1 MTALGPGGREDSD
14 APVRWEQTAETKP
27 RPGTGPDWQRLHPL
41 TPLIAALRSVVLLVL
56 VLAEDSRNRTAGV
69 PITLI
74 ILGAI
79 TLLLLLVGL
88 VRYAVTKWALDGAT
102 LRVETGLLRRDAR
115 QLPLARIQAVDVVR
129 PFLARAFGLAEVRVR
144 LAGSGRANGRLAYL
158 SAPVALDL
166 RARLLAG
173 HHGLDQSTPE
183 PAEQPLANV
192 PPGRLVAAALLSPAA
207 AIAVGLVIAVIAL
220 TSVSRAATAAVGG
233 SLLVYALSFAHRTWR
248 RVADQYGF
256 SVGLAP
262 DGLRVRRGLLSTVAE
277 TIPFARVQA
286 VRKVQPLIWRPMGWC
301 RLEVDVAGSAG
312 REQGTRASR
321 LTRALLPVGPTAT
334 ADWMLSSALGL
345 KQFELSKPPRR
356 AAWKA
361 PLSYHFLGSA
371 YQGGVIGASKG
382 RTKKT
387 TTWMPLEKAQSIRW
401 VEGPLQ
407 RSLHLATVRV
417 DAAGRAVIAD
427 LRDRDSEE
435 ARRIFDS
442 LLVASRSAR
451 HRVAS
456 KPPGPEATHGADAS
470 PAAPA
475 RPADGTA
482 QRLGDGLPPSGPA
495 YGHLPSGLTYGQP
508 PAPPSELA

>member
-1 MTALGPGGREDSD
+1 MTALGPQTRGDGD
-14 APVRWEQTAETKP
+14 APARWEQTVGSGP
-27 RPGTGPDWQRLHPL
+27 RPGTGPEWQRLHPL

-56 VLAEDSRNRTAGV
+56 VLAEDSRNRSAGV
-69 PITLI
+69 STTLI

-79 TLLLLLVGL
+79 TFVLLLGGL

-115 QLPLARIQAVDVVR
+115 QFPLARIQAVDVVR
-129 PFLARAFGLAEVRVR
+129 PFLARALGLAEVRVR

-183 PAEQPLANV
+183 PAEQPLATV
-192 PPGRLVAAALLSPAA
+192 PPGRLVASVLLSPAA
-207 AIAVGLVIAVIAL
+207 AIAVGLVIAVIAV

-233 SLLVYALSFAHRTWR
+233 SLLVYALSFAHHTWK

-262 DGLRVRRGLLSTVAE
+262 DGLRIRRGLLSTVAE

-286 VRKVQPLIWRPMGWC
+286 VRKVEPLTWRPMGWC

-312 REQGTRASR
+312 REQGTSR

-371 YQGGVIGASKG
+371 YQGSVIGASKG

-387 TTWMPLEKAQSIRW
+387 TTWMPLGKAQSIRW

-407 RSLHLATVRV
+407 RPLHLATVRV
-417 DAAGRAVIAD
+417 DAAGRGVVAD

-442 LLVASRSAR
+442 LLLASRSGR
-451 HRVAS
+451 HSAAG
-456 KPPGPEATHGADAS
+456 KAPGPETTQGADTS
-470 PAAPA
+470 PTSLTAPA
-475 RPADGTA
+475 RAADGTA
-482 QRLGDGLPPSGPA
+482 QPLRDGPPPR
-495 YGHLPSGLTYGQP
+495 GLTYGQP